1 VHPRA
6 FGYLVDGVARPVDS
20 ESDQVKILSG
30 HGSHGGPVVPVVTG
44 REQIRG
50 EDRQG
55 EPAADSALAGRGER
69 LLAPLEDEHR
79 LPEHRQVLSPV
90 RVRIGLA
97 DHFGHTLPETTHE
110 KRRDIQ
116 PLPDFQVLTQHNRD
130 FGVEPHRLVSRTSRR
145 IHNRQSNS
153 TARHLVLYDFC
164 VADHPRIRAWR
175 PHVPGV
181 AEVLHAHMTSHV
193 YPMHTHES
201 WALLIVDD
209 GMIRYDLHRHE
220 HGALYQ
226 AVTLLPP
233 QVPHNGR
240 AATSRGFRKRVI
252 YLDLSHVPARLIG
265 RAVDKPVLL
274 DPVLRQRINQL
285 HLALDEPGREL
296 EAESR
301 LAFVAERLQHHLGGP
316 AETNAG
322 PPAANVAHELREL
335 IDTRFREKVT
345 LRQASETIHAHPA
358 HLVRMFSREF
368 GISPHQY
375 LTGRRLDLARR
386 LLLDGMPPSTAA
398 VTVGFCD
405 QSHLNRTFKRLLG
418 TSPARFASGNVGPK

>member
-1 VHPRA
+1 M
-6 FGYLVDGVARPVDS
+6 
-20 ESDQVKILSG
+20 
-30 HGSHGGPVVPVVTG
+30 
-44 REQIRG
+44 
-50 EDRQG
+50 
-55 EPAADSALAGRGER
+55 
-69 LLAPLEDEHR
+69 
-79 LPEHRQVLSPV
+79 
-90 RVRIGLA
+90 
-97 DHFGHTLPETTHE
+97 
-110 KRRDIQ
+110 
-116 PLPDFQVLTQHNRD
+116 
-130 FGVEPHRLVSRTSRR
+130 
-145 IHNRQSNS
+145 
-153 TARHLVLYDFC
+153 
-164 VADHPRIRAWR
+164 ADHPRIRAWR
-175 PHVPGV
+175 PQVPGV
-181 AEVLHAHMTSHV
+181 AEVLHAYMTSHV

-240 AATSRGFRKRVI
+240 AATSHGFRKRVI
-252 YLDLSHVPARLIG
+252 YLDLSHVPAHLIG

-301 LAFVAERLQHHLGGP
+301 LAFVAERLQHHLGSP
-316 AETNAG
+316 AETSAG

-345 LRQASETIHAHPA
+345 LRQASEAIHAHPA

-418 TSPARFASGNVGPK
+418 TSPARFASGNAGPK